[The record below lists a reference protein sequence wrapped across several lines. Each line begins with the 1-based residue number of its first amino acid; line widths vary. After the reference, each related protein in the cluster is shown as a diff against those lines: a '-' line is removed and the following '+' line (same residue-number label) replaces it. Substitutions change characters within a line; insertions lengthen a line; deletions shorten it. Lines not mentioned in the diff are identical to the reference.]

1 MIADSGRRRWSESRF
16 GKALLQRSSL
26 LRLRVKPIDA
36 SCVNVVIFVVDDAV
50 IFVLLFVDNRYYRLY
65 NEDTEVIL
73 EQ

>member
-1 MIADSGRRRWSESRF
+1 M
-16 GKALLQRSSL
+16 
-26 LRLRVKPIDA
+26 KPIDA